1 MKNMRSTTST
11 LCAAVL
17 LLAACA
23 CGKEGDAG
31 FSTEEFAPNTGANE
45 IVNDVYVRNAFVI
58 GGPAGEPLPPGSGV
72 PLYVTLV
79 NQRTEPDRLVSVSA
93 SPTFEGFRVRG
104 GGLDL
109 PVRQP
114 VGGDV
119 NPQALLTGSTGDLR
133 SGTYLP
139 VSFRFQ
145 DAGTV
150 RVQVPVLPPSQWR
163 ATYSP
168 WPSPGS

>member
-1 MKNMRSTTST
+1 MRSTIRA
-11 LCAAVL
+11 LCVAVL

-23 CGKEGDAG
+23 CGNEDDFGV
-31 FSTEEFAPNTGANE
+31 STEEFAPNTGANE
-45 IVNDVYVRNAFVI
+45 IINDMYVRNAFII
-58 GGPAGEPLPPGSGV
+58 GSPEGESLPPGSSL

-93 SPTFEGFRVRG
+93 SPTFKGFQVRG
-104 GGLDL
+104 GGLEL

-133 SGTYLP
+133 SGIYLP
-139 VSFRFQ
+139 VSFQFQ

-150 RVQVPVLPPSQWR
+150 QMQVPVLPPSQWR

-168 WPSPGS
+168 WPSPTS